1 MLLQYAK
8 EPEYFLD
15 VEKNK
20 VIEIYDFLNNTKA
33 PLFKLG
39 EEKIAFDKFIL
50 EVQRIENKIENI
62 FLTFHDV
69 ETEKIV
75 KLSEYYQM
83 VEDENFDL
91 NTLKKASILFSVDKE
106 AIENEIQPKY
116 DSPEKS
122 KDLISF
128 KDSNEDT
135 VLLNLDFY
143 LIEGII
149 AA

>member
-20 VIEIYDFLNNTKA
+20 VIEVYDFLNNTKT
-33 PLFKLG
+33 PIFKLG
-39 EEKIAFDKFIL
+39 DDKISFDKFIL
-50 EVQRIENKIENI
+50 EVQRIENKIEHI

-69 ETEKIV
+69 DNDKIK

-83 VEDENFDL
+83 GENENLDL
-91 NTLKKASILFSVDKE
+91 NKIQNASVLFSVDKE
-106 AIENEIQPKY
+106 AIEKEIQPKY

-122 KDLISF
+122 KELFSF
-128 KDSNEDT
+128 TDSNNDPI
-135 VLLNLDFY
+135 LLNLDCY

-149 AA
+149 SN

>member
-50 EVQRIENKIENI
+50 EVQRVENKIENI

-106 AIENEIQPKY
+106 AIESEIQPKY

-135 VLLNLDFY
+135 ILLNLDFY